1 MRTTKAQLEAQ
12 VAALNAQVAELQ
24 AALAQAQ
31 AALVQASAVC
41 EALDA
46 EQQAART
53 PSRRV
58 AAAMPAWQAERAAQ
72 MALAKEMAMRSGRSV
87 KVSA

>member
-1 MRTTKAQLEAQ
+1 MRTTKAQLAADNAMLRKQ
-12 VAALNAQVAELQ
+12 VADLTLDLELARAQQVAQ
-24 AALAQAQ
+24 T
-31 AALVQASAVC
+31 
-41 EALDA
+41 
-46 EQQAART
+46 T

-58 AAAMPAWQAERAAQ
+58 AAATPAWQAERAAQ